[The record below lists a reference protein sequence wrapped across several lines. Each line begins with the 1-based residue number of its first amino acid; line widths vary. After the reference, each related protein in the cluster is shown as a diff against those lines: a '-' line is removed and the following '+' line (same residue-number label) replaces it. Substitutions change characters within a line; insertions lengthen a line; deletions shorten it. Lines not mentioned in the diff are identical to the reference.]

1 MNTSPD
7 RTRGLFLIIDRRNHR
22 GLTHWI
28 DELEKREIPAVIKL
42 DEYMVDNFCDLVRD
56 ISERGFE
63 VGCSYNEQPFWEVDY
78 DGQYEI
84 MSRLKEKLDVCSG
97 KSMRVFGSKYF
108 AYDESTLQI
117 ADKLGID
124 YVLARGTAGARAL
137 VYKAEEYNARIIS
150 VSNVPSKQLGT
161 GSLCDESLWCRG
173 ETPEDLRKLLFNFKE
188 NRIVLVAQTHLSGV
202 KRNWRN
208 IYREFLDQD
217 RIHWQSIDNFVQE
230 PVVLPNSRIPVN
242 TRADY
247 RTPRPKI
254 PLEDEPDLSFE

>member
-1 MNTSPD
+1 
-7 RTRGLFLIIDRRNHR
+7 
-22 GLTHWI
+22 
-28 DELEKREIPAVIKL
+28 
-42 DEYMVDNFCDLVRD
+42 
-56 ISERGFE
+56 
-63 VGCSYNEQPFWEVDY
+63 
-78 DGQYEI
+78 
-84 MSRLKEKLDVCSG
+84 LKEKLDVCSG
-97 KSMRVFGSKYF
+97 KSTRVFGSKYF

-124 YVLARGTAGARAL
+124 YVMARGTAGARA
-137 VYKAEEYNARIIS
+137 VAYKAEEYNARIIS

-173 ETPEDLRKLLFNFKE
+173 ETPEDLRKLLFDFKE
-188 NRIVLVAQTHLSGV
+188 DRIALVAQTHLSGV

-208 IYREFLDQD
+208 IYREFLDQH
-217 RIHWQSIDNFVQE
+217 RINWQSIDDFVQE

-254 PLEDEPDLSFE
+254 PLEDEPDLSFD